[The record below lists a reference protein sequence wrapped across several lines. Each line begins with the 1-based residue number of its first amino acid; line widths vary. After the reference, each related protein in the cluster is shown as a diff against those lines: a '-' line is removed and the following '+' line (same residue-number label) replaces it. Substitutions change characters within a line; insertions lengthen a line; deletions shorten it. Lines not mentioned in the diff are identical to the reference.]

1 VAYLPYW
8 ALVVHQRLEALPKV
22 AELLKHQAAAVHPTS
37 NPKTGETKA
46 KVVVTIQME
55 LALAALHLA
64 A

>member
-1 VAYLPYW
+1 M
-8 ALVVHQRLEALPKV
+8 VHQRLVALPVV
-22 AELLKHQAAAVHPTS
+22 AALLKAQVVAVHPTS